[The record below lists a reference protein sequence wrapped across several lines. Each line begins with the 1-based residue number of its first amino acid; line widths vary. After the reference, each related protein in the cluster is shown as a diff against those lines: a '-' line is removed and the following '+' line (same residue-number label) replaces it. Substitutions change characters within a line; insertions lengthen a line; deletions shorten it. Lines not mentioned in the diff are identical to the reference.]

1 MHWPTGPV
9 QKPDSAFIRGAL
21 TMTLAELA
29 LHLTREEMVA
39 FGMWPDP
46 YEVDEPAS
54 DDYRRCEEIS

>member
-1 MHWPTGPV
+1 
-9 QKPDSAFIRGAL
+9 
-21 TMTLAELA
+21 MTLAELA

-54 DDYRRCEEIS
+54 DDYGRCEEIS